1 MQKTI
6 DALKELAGVDTQLVR
21 LKKVLD
27 LGPQELAGKEKE
39 VEDIRGERD
48 AVNGR
53 IRACAAEI
61 DRLALEV
68 KTAEQELI
76 DLERKMGIVKNTKE
90 YQIVSGRTDE
100 LKKIVAQTE
109 GRELELMAQL
119 EGLRAELGEVNGR
132 IAAGEAE
139 LAQIKARVE
148 REAVEIKQQQ
158 QALAAQRSVQIAK
171 VREVAPEAL
180 AVYGNSLKRG
190 KGLALAEVKAGIC
203 QSCFRRLQPNV
214 INIVAAG
221 QYPERCICGGCGK
234 ILYTD
239 SAEGAE
245 C

>member
-1 MQKTI
+1 MNKVI

-21 LKKVLD
+21 LKKVFD

-39 VEDIRGERD
+39 VEGIRGERE
-48 AVNGR
+48 AINGR
-53 IRACAAEI
+53 IRTCAAEI

-68 KTAEQELI
+68 KTAEQELV

-90 YQIVSGRTDE
+90 YQIVTGRTDE
-100 LKKIVAQTE
+100 LKKIFGLTE

-119 EGLRAELGEVNGR
+119 EGLRAELSEVNAR

-139 LAQIKARVE
+139 LARLRAQVDLD
-148 REAVEIKQQQ
+148 AVEIKQQQ

-180 AVYGNSLKRG
+180 AVYGNALKRG

-239 SAEGAE
+239 IVGEAE